1 MRVYI
6 SGKNSKVSN
15 REMRYAA
22 QYFAHMLLGP
32 RLSRS
37 ISIFIKNE
45 YDDGFHGSVT
55 FLDDNHMPRS
65 FDMSIDPAKGKRAQL
80 LTLAHEMVHV
90 KQYARGELKTL
101 FNHKENRWKGRYITD
116 EQFHYYD
123 QPWEIEAFGRE
134 LGLYNRFINHVKNEK
149 VKFDK
154 PFNPKMFP
162 APPRQ
167 AEL

>member
-15 REMRYAA
+15 KEMRYAA
-22 QYFAHMLLGP
+22 QYYAHMLLGP

-37 ISIFIKNE
+37 ISLFIKNT
-45 YDDGFHGSVT
+45 YDDGMHGSVT

-65 FDMSIDPAKGKRAQL
+65 FDMHIDPSKGKRAQL
-80 LTLAHEMVHV
+80 MTLAHEMVHV
-90 KQYARGELKTL
+90 KQYAKGELKTL
-101 FNHKENRWKGRYITD
+101 FNQHENRWKGRYIKD
-116 EQFHYYD
+116 DQFHYFD
-123 QPWEIEAFGRE
+123 QPWEVEAFGRE
-134 LGLYNRFINHVKNEK
+134 LGLYTRYINHINVEK

-154 PFNPKMFP
+154 PFNPKNFTP
-162 APPRQ
+162 IKQ